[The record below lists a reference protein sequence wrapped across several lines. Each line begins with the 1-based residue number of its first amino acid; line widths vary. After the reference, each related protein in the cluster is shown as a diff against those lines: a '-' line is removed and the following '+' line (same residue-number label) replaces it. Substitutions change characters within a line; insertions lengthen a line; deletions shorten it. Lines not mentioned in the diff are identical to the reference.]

1 MNGSSNTAKQQGTG
15 FVNLQKMIGANKGN
29 QLGSTIQQGV
39 GNRVGQ
45 IQSDLNKQKQTFQTE
60 LGKNQLQESDKAGA
74 QNALNTAINAP
85 ETLSNEQVSNFQN
98 LLSGQYKGPAGL
110 SNTAGVEAQAR
121 ELVQYGTNVGSA
133 AGRTNLLQRYVGG
146 PKYTQGQQR
155 VDNLLLGQTGGAALK
170 DIRKQAMGLESQVTG
185 AKSQA
190 EMEAQK
196 AQADRKAYGQE
207 LEKQI
212 GRYDDPS
219 TPDDE
224 SIGAIGDIYKDV
236 QDRTAKFNQEQQSA
250 FQALQGVGGSDTL
263 TQDQLTALGLQAGQ
277 NLYDINLGQF
287 LKQAPGQV
295 SAQQVAN
302 EEDYAKYNA
311 LNRLAGRQG
320 SFLTD
325 PTMAGTAAQ
334 QKMFDTEG
342 FMNVVGA
349 RQQDVQQAKT
359 QMDQLKA
366 ELDYRSQFTNEMRNK
381 FQKGWAGNQ
390 SNMALFDQALASGDI
405 GILKGL
411 LSSIY
416 DNDSALTWARKLV
429 EDQAAIKQF
438 QDLYTNQQNI
448 YNSYNPDRILSLYG
462 EMTSGD
468 PLSSGGGK
476 GNWGG
481 GQ

>member
-60 LGKNQLQESDKAGA
+60 LGKNQLQESDKTGA
-74 QNALNTAINAP
+74 QSTLNTAINAP
-85 ETLSNEQVSNFQN
+85 KTMSNEQVSNFQN
-98 LLSGQYKGPAGL
+98 LLSGQYKGPSGL

-121 ELVQYGTNVGSA
+121 ELGQYGSNVGSSG
-133 AGRTNLLQRYVGG
+133 GRTNLLQRYVGG

-190 EMEAQK
+190 EMEAKK

-219 TPDDE
+219 TPEDE

-236 QDRTAKFNQEQQSA
+236 QNRTNEFNNKNLELYNRIKTLGNTSS
-250 FQALQGVGGSDTL
+250 FTLDDLQT
-263 TQDQLTALGLQAGQ
+263 LGLTAGQ
-277 NLYDINLGQF
+277 NLYNVDLSR
-287 LKQAPGQV
+287 LAPAVAPQE
-295 SAQQVAN
+295 AALQRVAN
-302 EEDYAKYNA
+302 EQDYAKYEA
-311 LNRLAGRQG
+311 LNRLAGRPG

-325 PTMAGTAAQ
+325 RTMAGTAQEFNPDKEFLA
-334 QKMFDTEG
+334 KELASAESSYKNLMENDLKNLTNVTADTWRYADDTSDRRISSQV
-342 FMNVVGA
+342 NNIDDA
-349 RQQDVQQAKT
+349 RALLAAYDKQNYKGGVYE
-359 QMDQLKA
+359 QLKKFIS
-366 ELDYRSQFTNEMRNK
+366 DYDY
-381 FQKGWAGNQ
+381 
-390 SNMALFDQALASGDI
+390 L
-405 GILKGL
+405 
-411 LSSIY
+411 
-416 DNDSALTWARKLV
+416 
-429 EDQAAIKQF
+429 
-438 QDLYTNQQNI
+438 
-448 YNSYNPDRILSLYG
+448 NPDRVVSLYG
-462 EMTSGD
+462 ERTAGD
-468 PLSSGGGK
+468 PGAGGFGSGK
-476 GNWGG
+476 GVKS
-481 GQ
+481 

>member
-74 QNALNTAINAP
+74 QNTLNTAINAP
-85 ETLSNEQVSNFQN
+85 KTMSNEQVSNFQN
-98 LLSGQYKGPAGL
+98 LLSGQYKGPSGL
-110 SNTAGVEAQAR
+110 SNTAGIEAQAR
-121 ELVQYGTNVGSA
+121 ELGQYGSNVGSSG
-133 AGRTNLLQRYVGG
+133 GRTNLLQRYVGG

-190 EMEAQK
+190 EMDAQK

-219 TPDDE
+219 TPEDE
-224 SIGAIGDIYKDV
+224 STGAIGDIYKNV
-236 QDRTAKFNQEQQSA
+236 QDKTRQFNEQQQSA
-250 FQALQGVGGSDTL
+250 YNALQSVKGADKV
-263 TQDQLTALGLQAGQ
+263 TQDQLAMLGLDAGT
-277 NLYDINLGQF
+277 NLYDLDLGQY
-287 LKQAPGQV
+287 LNQRGADAT
-295 SAQQVAN
+295 AQQVASAD
-302 EEDYAKYNA
+302 DYAKYQA
-311 LNRLAGRQG
+311 LNRLADRTGA
-320 SFLTD
+320 FLTD
-325 PTMAGTAAQ
+325 PTLAGSAAQ
-334 QKMFDTEG
+334 QQLFDTAGFKAAAEG
-342 FMNVVGA
+342 RKA
-349 RQQDVQQAKT
+349 DATQAQT
-359 QMDQLKA
+359 QMNQLKA
-366 ELDYRSQFTNEMRNK
+366 ELDYRSELTNRMRDS

-390 SNMALFDQALASGDI
+390 SNMSLFDQSLASGDI
-405 GILKGL
+405 HMLKVL

-416 DNDSALTWARKLV
+416 DDDSARAWASKLV
-429 EDQAAIKQF
+429 EDQAPIQQYKSLFA
-438 QDLYTNQQNI
+438 NAQNI

-462 EMTSGD
+462 ERTAGD
-468 PLSSGGGK
+468 PTGGGFGSGK
-476 GNWGG
+476 GVKP
-481 GQ
+481 